1 MESERSSA
9 ADRGRSAVRYL
20 DAGSSELLVPAAR
33 EVLLAALEAGY
44 ADPLRLHGPARNSRL
59 LLDNAREVAADC
71 LGARPDE
78 VTFTSS
84 GTAAVHLGLLG
95 LLRGR
100 SRASRRLVH
109 SAVEHSAVF
118 SAGRWWA
125 QEAGGSVDTLPVD
138 RAGRVLPAAVEDS
151 LVQPTGV
158 LAVQQANPEVGTLQ
172 PLEAVAELVGDTP
185 LFVDA
190 CAAAGRLELPAAWSA
205 AALSAHKWGGP
216 AGVGVLLVRKGTR
229 WRAPFP
235 GDDRVDPRTSGF
247 ENIAGALAAA
257 AALQLRCSEREALNA
272 RHSAMAE
279 RLRRALTDIPDVEL
293 HGDPAAGLPH
303 LVSFSCLYLDGEA
316 LVTELDRRGFAVA
329 SGSACTASSLEPS
342 HVLVAM
348 GALTHGNARV
358 SFARDTTDDD
368 VDALARILPEVV
380 AQLRSRIA

>member
-1 MESERSSA
+1 VESERRPGA
-9 ADRGRSAVRYL
+9 GIGAHAVRYL
-20 DAGSSELLVPAAR
+20 DAGSSEPLAPAAR
-33 EVLLAALEAGY
+33 EVLLRALGTGY

-59 LLDNAREVAADC
+59 LLDNAREVVADC
-71 LGARPDE
+71 LSVRPDE

-100 SRASRRLVH
+100 SRVSRRLVH

-118 SAGRWWA
+118 SAGRWWTE
-125 QEAGGSVDTLPVD
+125 EAGVSTATLPVD
-138 RAGRVLPAAVEDS
+138 RFGCVLTDAVEES
-151 LVQPTGV
+151 LVEPAGV
-158 LAVQQANPEVGTLQ
+158 VAVQQANPEVGTVQ
-172 PLEAVAELVGDTP
+172 PLAAIAELAGDTP

-190 CAAAGRLELPAAWSA
+190 CATAGRLELPPGWSA

-216 AGVGVLLVRKGTR
+216 AGTGVLLVRKGVR

-235 GDDRVDPRTSGF
+235 NDDRVDPRTSGF
-247 ENIAGALAAA
+247 ENVASALAAA
-257 AALQLRCSEREALNA
+257 AALQARTAERAALNA
-272 RHSAMAE
+272 RHAAMSD
-279 RLRRALTDIPDVEL
+279 RLRRALIGIPDLEV
-293 HGDPAAGLPH
+293 HGHPTDRLPH

-329 SGSACTASSLEPS
+329 SGSACTSSSLEPS

-358 SFARDTTDDD
+358 SFGADTSEDD
-368 VDALARILPEVV
+368 VDALAAVLPEVV
-380 AQLRSRIA
+380 AQLRSRIG